1 MDTLL
6 VFLTA
11 LALVGVMAF
20 IVRRKIARDDRALT
34 ESFTFD
40 EDYGIQREG
49 AVYPVYFEGRGGQ
62 TTRIFKLEPGR
73 HRLQYQFPEGV
84 QVKVDLFTASGEE
97 QETLMIGAGSGM
109 REFSVSGGR
118 YLLDIDPAMEESRWS
133 VALTPFQLP
142 SQRTNSML

>member
-6 VFLTA
+6 VLLTA

-34 ESFTFD
+34 ERFAFD

-49 AVYPVYFEGRGGQ
+49 AVYPVYFEGQGGQ
-62 TTRIFKLEPGR
+62 TTPHFKLEAGQ
-73 HRLQYQFPEGV
+73 HRIVYQFPEGV
-84 QVKVDLFTASGEE
+84 QVKVDLFTAAGEE
-97 QETLMIGAGSGM
+97 QETLVIGTGSGM
-109 REFSVSGGR
+109 HDFSVSGGR
-118 YLLDIDPAMEESRWS
+118 YLLDIDPAVEESRWS

-142 SQRTNSML
+142 SQRPNSML